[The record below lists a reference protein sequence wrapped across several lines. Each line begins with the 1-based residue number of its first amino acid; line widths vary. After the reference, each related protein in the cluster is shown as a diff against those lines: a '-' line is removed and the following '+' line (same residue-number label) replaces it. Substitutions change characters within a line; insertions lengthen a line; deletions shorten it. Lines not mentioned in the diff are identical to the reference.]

1 MKKHQKMETKRENRE
16 YNKGIKKTVKIRT
29 IYEFLSLSLDKGYK
43 ILYNIGKNRKSIGKM
58 GIIKKA
64 TFKIK

>member
-1 MKKHQKMETKRENRE
+1 METKRENRE
-16 YNKGIKKTVKIRT
+16 YNKGIKKTIKIRT
-29 IYEFLSLSLDKGYK
+29 VYEFLSLSLDNGGKV
-43 ILYNIGKNRKSIGKM
+43 LYNIGKNRKNVGKM

>member
-1 MKKHQKMETKRENRE
+1 MGTKRGKGRYNR
-16 YNKGIKKTVKIRT
+16 GIKKTIEIRT
-29 IYEFLSLSLDKGYK
+29 IYEFLRISLDNGDKV
-43 ILYNIGKNRKSIGKM
+43 LYNIGKNRKSIGKM